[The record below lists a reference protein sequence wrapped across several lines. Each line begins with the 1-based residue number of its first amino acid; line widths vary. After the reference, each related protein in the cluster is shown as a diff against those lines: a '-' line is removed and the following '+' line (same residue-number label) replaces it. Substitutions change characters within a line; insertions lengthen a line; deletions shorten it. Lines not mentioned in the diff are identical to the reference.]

1 MVLWAQNRE
10 MDRGPRSSEVR
21 LALSDP
27 VCEAHNREMGLG
39 IPLSSSQSQL
49 ALSDSEFEAHNR
61 DMDLG
66 IQTFSLS
73 LAFSRLVSRDHNHGI
88 DLGMLAASSLVS
100 MVHMAWGP
108 R

>member
-1 MVLWAQNRE
+1 
-10 MDRGPRSSEVR
+10 
-21 LALSDP
+21 
-27 VCEAHNREMGLG
+27 
-39 IPLSSSQSQL
+39 
-49 ALSDSEFEAHNR
+49 
-61 DMDLG
+61 MDLG